1 MADFVTL
8 YGEAGAIGCII
19 LMFIF
24 MIRNLISSQHSQ
36 NEDLD
41 DIRVH
46 IGKIETKIANTESII
61 IKLIGRWDKS
71 DTVRDTRHEKLVE
84 EINDLGD
91 VIMEVK
97 GSLSRINGNKP

>member
-19 LMFIF
+19 ILFVMMIKNLM
-24 MIRNLISSQHSQ
+24 SSQTSQ

-41 DIRVH
+41 DIRQH
-46 IGKIETKIANTESII
+46 IAIIETKIANSESII
-61 IKLIGRWDKS
+61 IKLISRWDKS
-71 DTVRDTRHEKLVE
+71 DDVRDVRHDKLVS

-91 VIMEVK
+91 VMMEVK
-97 GSLSRINGNKP
+97 GSLSRINGKH